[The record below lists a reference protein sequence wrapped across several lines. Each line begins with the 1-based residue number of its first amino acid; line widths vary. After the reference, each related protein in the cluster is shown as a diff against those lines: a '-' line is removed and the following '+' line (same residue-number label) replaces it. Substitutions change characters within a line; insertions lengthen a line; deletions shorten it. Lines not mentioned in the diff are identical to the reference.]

1 MPDPKTFLS
10 DTNIVELKHRLL
22 YIQRKKKSKI
32 NAKKKKKLK
41 FFLIT
46 IE

>member
-22 YIQRKKKSKI
+22 YIQRKKKQKSMQ
-32 NAKKKKKLK
+32 KKKIKNRFSL
-41 FFLIT
+41 
-46 IE
+46 